1 MTSASYTRRGSNGAK
16 NGRKQ
21 KDNLRISDYD
31 NGTNPE
37 ENPYSNSSLIVFLR
51 HGQALNNVERILAG
65 RQDNIP
71 LTKTGVSQAK
81 RIGSFI
87 KPLNISAVYSS
98 PIERANHTAQIVAK
112 KIGVD
117 KVHVDDRLVELEM
130 GDFSGMSYSDLL
142 DRHGNIF
149 LKFYKESL
157 EIKKNGVET
166 FSQVKRR
173 VMDMMDYVSK
183 KHKNKNVL
191 LVTHMDPI
199 KAIITSIL
207 NLKPESLFDL
217 EVENASLNIIKK
229 DLETEK
235 LNVSSINTMCPKRYN
250 HQFKKSLE
258 LLSSSLVVRK

>member
-1 MTSASYTRRGSNGAK
+1 M
-16 NGRKQ
+16 
-21 KDNLRISDYD
+21 
-31 NGTNPE
+31 
-37 ENPYSNSSLIVFLR
+37 
-51 HGQALNNVERILAG
+51 
-65 RQDNIP
+65 
-71 LTKTGVSQAK
+71 
-81 RIGSFI
+81 
-87 KPLNISAVYSS
+87 
-98 PIERANHTAQIVAK
+98 
-112 KIGVD
+112 
-117 KVHVDDRLVELEM
+117 DDRLVELEM
-130 GDFSGMSYSDLL
+130 GEFSGMSYNDLL
-142 DRHGNIF
+142 NRHGNIF

-207 NLKPESLFDL
+207 NLKPEALFNL

-235 LNVSSINTMCPKRYN
+235 LSVSSINTMCPQRYN